1 MILTRAMSSRKSLN
15 CDRHPAS
22 KIEAQISTF
31 HMIFNKLIISEQ
43 IIGLFNELSKQFI
56 HSPIIIA
63 TTDPPSR
70 ITRRVFPVLSCS
82 RYYRTIAPSI
92 VHCRHPTNRRDP
104 RALRGGFEART
115 WTTAR
120 GKWRQWQRPIPRSS
134 SGQHH
139 TER

>member
-1 MILTRAMSSRKSLN
+1 MILTPDMSSRKSLN

-22 KIEAQISTF
+22 KVEAQISTS
-31 HMIFNKLIISEQ
+31 HMIFKMSIISEQ
-43 IIGLFNELSKQFI
+43 IIGLFHELSKQFI

-63 TTDPPSR
+63 TTEPPSR

-82 RYYRTIAPSI
+82 THCRMIARLI
-92 VHCRHPTNRRDP
+92 VQRRHPTKRRDP
-104 RALRGGFEART
+104 CAPR

-120 GKWRQWQRPIPRSS
+120 GKWRQWQWQRPIPRSS

-139 TER
+139 TEW